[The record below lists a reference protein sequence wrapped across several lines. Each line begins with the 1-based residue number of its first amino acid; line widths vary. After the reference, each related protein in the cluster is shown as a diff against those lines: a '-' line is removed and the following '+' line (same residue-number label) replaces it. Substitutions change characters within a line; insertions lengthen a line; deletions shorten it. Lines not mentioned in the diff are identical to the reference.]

1 MAERKS
7 NKLFEQLENLYTKD
21 EKVTTNT
28 KPESIYMINRFLSL
42 SVRGFLA
49 ATECNSA
56 PKIPERAKLPFLF
69 YTIKK
74 GYLPKMNYPKAEK
87 EQLTPRRKKALLRIC
102 QKFCV
107 RDYHGM
113 QIMLLLEQQ
122 GIKVESD

>member
-1 MAERKS
+1 MAQS
-7 NKLFEQLENLYTKD
+7 NKLFAQLENLYTK
-21 EKVTTNT
+21 EQKVTTET
-28 KPESIYMINRFLSL
+28 KPESNYMILRFLSL

-49 ATECNSA
+49 ATDCNAS
-56 PKIPERAKLPFLF
+56 KLPEWAKLPYLF
-69 YTIKK
+69 YTLKK
-74 GYLPKMNYPKAEK
+74 GQLPKMNYPKAEK

-107 RDYHGM
+107 KEFHGM